1 MTQGVT
7 MMELLCR
14 CLMYCC
20 VKFDTIRKN
29 PGGSDD
35 IFGEAPQDEE
45 NPEGAPEE
53 KPKAA

>member
-1 MTQGVT
+1 

-53 KPKAA
+53 KPKAAQG